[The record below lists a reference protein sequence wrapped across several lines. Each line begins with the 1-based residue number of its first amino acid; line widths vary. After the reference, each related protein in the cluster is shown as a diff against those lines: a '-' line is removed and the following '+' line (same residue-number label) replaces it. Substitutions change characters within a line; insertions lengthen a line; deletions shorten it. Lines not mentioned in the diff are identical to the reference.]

1 MKEGLGSWREARG
14 GNDKLREKWVWKDTW
29 EDEGKLSRE
38 GGEGELGPGREGIG
52 WKGSEWQNNREGR
65 ELWKEAAMGTWG
77 KVLRGHR
84 WARTEEEQ
92 KTRVGSMCGRTW

>member
-1 MKEGLGSWREARG
+1 MKGGLGSWREARG

-52 WKGSEWQNNREGR
+52 WRAVICRITEKVENFGR
-65 ELWKEAAMGTWG
+65 RRRWE
-77 KVLRGHR
+77 RG
-84 WARTEEEQ
+84 
-92 KTRVGSMCGRTW
+92 GRY